1 MYGQGARVHLLTV
14 FACAP
19 QTPRPLMML
28 NLWQHTLEGPLQ
40 SEIHTPNRP
49 THCAIW
55 SCSIAAMSNLLSRFR
70 RWLGLTERHGTPPSA
85 LTGCAKKGAITPR
98 GSPGAT
104 LSLSSFSQGPRRSN
118 NPSCSCLQVVNGPS
132 HPGAVG
138 APPSRIHPALPVI
151 PGMDAQQ
158 KSGWRDLLT
167 QQGPEAWAKAVREH
181 KGLLLTDTTM

>member
-1 MYGQGARVHLLTV
+1 MSPSRQGPSSDSKN
-14 FACAP
+14 P
-19 QTPRPLMML
+19 Q
-28 NLWQHTLEGPLQ
+28 E
-40 SEIHTPNRP
+40 
-49 THCAIW
+49 
-55 SCSIAAMSNLLSRFR
+55 
-70 RWLGLTERHGTPPSA
+70 PPSD
-85 LTGCAKKGAITPR
+85 
-98 GSPGAT
+98 
-104 LSLSSFSQGPRRSN
+104 
-118 NPSCSCLQVVNGPS
+118 LQVVNGPS